1 MKIGNLK
8 IEKINNNSINKSSL
22 GGVKFLIPNNY

>member
-8 IEKINNNSINKSSL
+8 IEKVNNSGGNKSSL
-22 GGVKFLIPNNY
+22 GGAKFLIPNNY